1 MMRVEGIIILVI
13 YHGHDEGKLERD
25 ALLKYLKELDQQ
37 KAHVLQYQFINQKI
51 MHLSYVQSKKNI
63 NIKDLILTFE
73 LSVE

>member
-1 MMRVEGIIILVI
+1 M
-13 YHGHDEGKLERD
+13 ERD

-51 MHLSYVQSKKNI
+51 MHLSYVQSKKEYKY
-63 NIKDLILTFE
+63 IKDLILTFE

>member
-37 KAHVLQYQFINQKI
+37 KAHVLQYQFINQKNNAPFI
-51 MHLSYVQSKKNI
+51 CAIEKRI
-63 NIKDLILTFE
+63 
-73 LSVE
+73 

>member
-51 MHLSYVQSKKNI
+51 MHLSYVQSKK
-63 NIKDLILTFE
+63 
-73 LSVE
+73 

>member
-63 NIKDLILTFE
+63 IYKRSYSHF
-73 LSVE
+73 

>member
-63 NIKDLILTFE
+63 NI
-73 LSVE
+73 

>member
-1 MMRVEGIIILVI
+1 M
-13 YHGHDEGKLERD
+13 ERD

-63 NIKDLILTFE
+63 NI
-73 LSVE
+73 